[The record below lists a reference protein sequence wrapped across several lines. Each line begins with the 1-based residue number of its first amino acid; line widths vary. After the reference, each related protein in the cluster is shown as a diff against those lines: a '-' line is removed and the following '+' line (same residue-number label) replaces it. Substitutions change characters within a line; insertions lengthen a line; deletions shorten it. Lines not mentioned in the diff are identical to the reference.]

1 MPMRIVIEAS
11 LPTSPRGHVPYRD
24 LHRLACFLMEDPG
37 IEAHQNQE
45 KTFSIQPP
53 VFMDQGRTVELHLNS
68 LIDDYNIIGQV
79 QDRCRGVNGQTPN
92 LGPAFPLQISAII
105 SSGESWD
112 DLEAL
117 VPSRTV
123 TIETLSPISFSR
135 NGDSFNLPDP
145 KVVHSQLIRKW
156 KAVAPE
162 YSHLINL
169 EAEDDLMQN
178 IVLDSF
184 DINSRHIEETWK
196 RRCFEGTFSYNV
208 RSNSEATQMLL
219 TQLWAFATYSGVGAM
234 TTHGLGAIEI
244 EFS

>member
-1 MPMRIVIEAS
+1 MPLRIVIQAT
-11 LPTSPRGHVPYRD
+11 LPSSPRGHVPYRD

-37 IEAHQNQE
+37 DEAHQNQE

-53 VFMDQGRTVELHLNS
+53 VFMDHGRTVELHLNS
-68 LIDDYNIIGQV
+68 LVDDLNIV
-79 QDRCRGVNGQTPN
+79 DRLQERLLGIKGQTAN
-92 LGPAFPLQISAII
+92 LGQAYPLQDSAIYRI
-105 SSGESWD
+105 EESWD
-112 DLEAL
+112 DFRLLTPA
-117 VPSRTV
+117 RTV
-123 TIETLSPISFSR
+123 SIETVSPITFSR
-135 NGDSFNLPDP
+135 NGDSFNLPDA

-162 YSHLINL
+162 SSASIDQ

-196 RRCFEGTFSYNV
+196 RRCFEGTFSYTV
-208 RSNSEATQMLL
+208 RSHSKATQLL
-219 TQLWAFATYSGVGAM
+219 FAQLWAFATYSGVGAM

-244 EFS
+244 EF

>member
-1 MPMRIVIEAS
+1 MPLRIVIKATVPS
-11 LPTSPRGHVPYRD
+11 SPRGHVPYRD

-37 IEAHQNQE
+37 SEAHQNQQ

-68 LIDDYNIIGQV
+68 LIDDLNIVHRLQERLLGIK
-79 QDRCRGVNGQTPN
+79 GQTAN
-92 LGPAFPLQISAII
+92 LGQAYPLQNSAIDC
-105 SSGESWD
+105 SGESWD
-112 DLEAL
+112 EFAELA
-117 VPSRTV
+117 PSRNV

-135 NGDSFNLPDP
+135 NGDSFNLPDA
-145 KVVHSQLIRKW
+145 KIVHSQLIRKW
-156 KAVAPE
+156 RAVAPE
-162 YSHLINL
+162 RSASINQ

-178 IVLDSF
+178 VVLVSF
-184 DINSRHIEETWK
+184 DINSRHIDETWK

-208 RSNSEATQMLL
+208 RSSSLATQSLF

-244 EFS
+244 KF